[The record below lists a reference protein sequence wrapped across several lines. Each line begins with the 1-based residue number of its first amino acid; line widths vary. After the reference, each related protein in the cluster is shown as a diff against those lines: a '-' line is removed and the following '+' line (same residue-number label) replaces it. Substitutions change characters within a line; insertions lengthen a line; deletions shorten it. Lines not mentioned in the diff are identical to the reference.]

1 MFTQQ
6 IHKLELE
13 FGKVTEERV
22 WHTLLLMRFNIYK
35 FYNFH
40 RNLPLEGHHK
50 YSTSIF
56 IKNLSWHLVDTWVSK
71 QIIYIRLSI
80 NKTHSRSKALR

>member
-13 FGKVTEERV
+13 FDKVTEERV
-22 WHTLLLMRFNIYK
+22 WYTLLLRLFNIYK

-40 RNLPLEGHHK
+40 RNLPLKGHHK

-56 IKNLSWHLVDTWVSK
+56 IKYAS
-71 QIIYIRLSI
+71 
-80 NKTHSRSKALR
+80 